1 MRGNTTA
8 TDQLTRYPNTD
19 LELGDE
25 QDVSPLHMAC
35 VYGHI
40 ECVSLLLYAGVNVW
54 RSVQMLDL
62 LSTIYGFDNSEVFYT
77 YKEIR
82 QCGNNQMYEILQAFQ
97 NIYLYKV

>member
-1 MRGNTTA
+1 MQHGADLNRKDKYGLTPLHYACMRGNTTA

-54 RSVQMLDL
+54 RSVH
-62 LSTIYGFDNSEVFYT
+62 
-77 YKEIR
+77 R
-82 QCGNNQMYEILQAFQ
+82 C
-97 NIYLYKV
+97 